1 MWEILMVS
9 HCILI
14 SNVLPPLSWLEM
26 RTSSGQKS
34 PNLRQQKSPNLNLAT
49 GFMKNVKQW
58 KGLRWGEGEYSP
70 RGGPCKLSQRPRALW
85 EGSLHLRPF
94 HCLYHTKTADPSRLP
109 LKQDK
114 INGMLCHCHTAKQI
128 IICKYNTEIQFSL
141 HGISLNIV
149 SIFWNTKK
157 LRNAYCRKAGSD
169 FIFLQKSSILTIE
182 HFLMGPL
189 WSFNR

>member
-1 MWEILMVS
+1 MVS

-34 PNLRQQKSPNLNLAT
+34 PNLRRQKSPNLNLAT

-58 KGLRWGEGEYSP
+58 KGLRWWEVEHSP
-70 RGGPCKLSQRPRALW
+70 REGPCKLSQRPRALW

-114 INGMLCHCHTAKQI
+114 INRIPCHCHTAKQI
-128 IICKYNTEIQFSL
+128 ITYKYNKEIQLFYMGLVWILLPSFDL
-141 HGISLNIV
+141 
-149 SIFWNTKK
+149 KK
-157 LRNAYCRKAGSD
+157 NWETPYCRKVGSE
-169 FIFLQKSSILTIE
+169 K
-182 HFLMGPL
+182 
-189 WSFNR
+189 